1 MSGLDD
7 TIHLGVSPHPVST
20 EGGLLDRYSRLVGPD
35 ALRTLEALARR
46 LHGRSVVMVN
56 TTKTGG
62 GVAEILHRVVVIL
75 NELGVPTRWEVMEGE
90 LPFFNVTKKMHN
102 SLHGHGT
109 PLSAEDRDIYREQ
122 NRLEARRLQL
132 DDDIV
137 LIHDPQPAALIDHC
151 RRPGQHWVWRCHI
164 DLSRRDPDHWDF
176 IAPWVAAYDA
186 AIFSAIEF
194 VPPLPNPVY
203 LVPPSIDPF
212 SEKNRDMRL
221 EEAEEILARY
231 GLASR
236 PPLVTQVSRFDRIKD
251 PLGVIEA
258 FTLIR
263 KRRSAQLLL
272 AGGSASDD
280 PEGVE
285 VLAEVRERAASLK
298 DVTILELPPMS
309 DLEINAIQRAS
320 SVVIQKSLRE
330 GFALTVSEALWKRR
344 AVVASAV
351 GGIPLQVLHERTG
364 LLVRSIE
371 GTAFQTIRLLDNP
384 VLRQELGAEGRAHV
398 RDNFLHTREVRDYL
412 AVFASLLP
420 AP

>member
-1 MSGLDD
+1 MSELDD
-7 TIHLGVSPHPVST
+7 AIRLGGALDPVTT
-20 EGGLLDRYSRLVGPD
+20 ETSLLDRYSRLVGPD
-35 ALRTLEALARR
+35 AIRTLEALARR

-109 PLSAEDRDIYREQ
+109 PLTAEDRDVYREQ
-122 NRLEARRLQL
+122 NRLEARRLRL

-221 EEAEEILARY
+221 EEAEAILARF

-263 KRRSAQLLL
+263 KRRTAQLLL
-272 AGGSASDD
+272 AGGGASDD

-371 GTAFQTIRLLDNP
+371 GTAFQSVRLLDNP
-384 VLRQELGAEGRAHV
+384 ILRQELGAEGRSHV

-420 AP
+420 TS